1 MPIGCPIFVRSES
14 RLEDRPV
21 KAEERRDRIGCAIQ
35 SGNLELWIDLR
46 TCAANGWSSVAPAQL
61 FELNRGPSP
70 LLDCPPMLPV
80 TESIAMDRAC
90 AATKYGDSILFSPGI
105 GPPAPGVPPRE
116 SRIECCCRLRR
127 RIGDRKFSVRRSI
140 PSREG
145 PLHRH
150 CRMVDLHIAISLFY
164 SRDRPPFG
172 ARLP

>member
-1 MPIGCPIFVRSES
+1 MPIGCPIFVRSS

-46 TCAANGWSSVAPAQL
+46 TCAANGWSSVALAQL

-90 AATKYGDSILFSPGI
+90 AAAKYGDSILFSPGI
-105 GPPAPGVPPRE
+105 GLPAPGAPPRSPGSSVVADCAGALE
-116 SRIECCCRLRR
+116 TENFRCD
-127 RIGDRKFSVRRSI
+127 DRYTLTVMSVFKGSGREI
-140 PSREG
+140 PSAV
-145 PLHRH
+145 
-150 CRMVDLHIAISLFY
+150 MF
-164 SRDRPPFG
+164 
-172 ARLP
+172 RLPSVMQAGAVEGGN